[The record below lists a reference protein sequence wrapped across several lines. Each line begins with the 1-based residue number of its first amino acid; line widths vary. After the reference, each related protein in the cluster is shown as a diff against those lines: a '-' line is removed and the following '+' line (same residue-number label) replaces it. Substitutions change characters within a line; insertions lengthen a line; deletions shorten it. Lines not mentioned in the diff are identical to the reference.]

1 MKVKDD
7 MRYKI
12 LNSRLEVLQE
22 NNLPIDLKK
31 DIKELLELVE
41 NLETNPNK
49 CDSSCKNLFHQ
60 IEQFCK
66 NNIAR
71 IDRMCENG
79 INTDV
84 DVGMSFAYRQIID
97 LIKGEK

>member
-7 MRYKI
+7 IRYQC
-12 LNSRLEVLQE
+12 LHARLEVLKE
-22 NNLPIDLKK
+22 NNLDIHLQK
-31 DIKELLELVE
+31 DIRELLELVE

-66 NNIAR
+66 NHVAR
-71 IDRMCENG
+71 IDIMCENG

-84 DVGMSFAYRQIID
+84 DIGMSFAYRQIIS
-97 LIKGEK
+97 LIKGEN